1 VKARRVSTTHG
12 EFLRFPAG
20 GHHSNEI
27 DRPRFIHPRSAMTKY
42 EGAGNE
48 GSNEIHPAVATDL
61 DRLMRALRAE
71 GTRLGDESLKQAVVA
86 SAFRAP
92 AAKEGRLYLNSL
104 RKTISKHPQK
114 LPNPFPESLVEMA
127 QSDLGTVGSAAH
139 NRFRAA
145 LAAAPGWDQK
155 QADYLIEVTSGVK
168 APRGGSTH
176 HSGVVVDINFPYV
189 TSAGRMEWHGMD
201 RDHNADA
208 FRSAAG
214 QWLAQHAPQLGFD
227 TYNTKKEIWHM
238 EWRKWRGTSADPS
251 ARAPAGG
258 GAQAPAPAAAE
269 LPDAVQDADSTGCRA
284 RGCRR

>member
-1 VKARRVSTTHG
+1 MRC
-12 EFLRFPAG
+12 PACT
-20 GHHSNEI
+20 SEI
-27 DRPRFIHPRSAMTKY
+27 AV
-42 EGAGNE
+42 EGDSCPSCG
-48 GSNEIHPAVATDL
+48 
-61 DRLMRALRAE
+61 AE
-71 GTRLGDESLKQAVVA
+71 L
-86 SAFRAP
+86 
-92 AAKEGRLYLNSL
+92 
-104 RKTISKHPQK
+104 
-114 LPNPFPESLVEMA
+114 
-127 QSDLGTVGSAAH
+127 
-139 NRFRAA
+139 
-145 LAAAPGWDQK
+145 
-155 QADYLIEVTSGVK
+155 
-168 APRGGSTH
+168 
-176 HSGVVVDINFPYV
+176 
-189 TSAGRMEWHGMD
+189 D